1 MTDAE
6 IIVELRKR
14 AKAERGKAHKAR
26 EMAAYFKVPAQDQ
39 SRANDIRNGYLA
51 NDIRNGYLADAAIA
65 DSEAAFYCRCAD
77 IAVEFDNLKKEHS
90 YDEE

>member
-14 AKAERGKAHKAR
+14 AKAERGKAHRAR
-26 EMAAYFKVPAQDQ
+26 ELAAYFKVPAQLQ
-39 SRANDIRNGYLA
+39 NRVNDIRNGH
-51 NDIRNGYLADAAIA
+51 LADAAIA

>member
-14 AKAERGKAHKAR
+14 AKAERGKAHRAR
-26 EMAAYFKVPAQDQ
+26 EIAAYFKVAAQDQ
-39 SRANDIRNGYLA
+39 SRANDIRQGH
-51 NDIRNGYLADAAIA
+51 LADAAIA
-65 DSEAAFYCRCAD
+65 DSEAAFYGRCAA
-77 IAVEFDNLKKEHS
+77 IVAELDNLKKEHS

>member
-14 AKAERGKAHKAR
+14 AKAERGKAHRAR

-39 SRANDIRNGYLA
+39 SRANDIRNGH
-51 NDIRNGYLADAAIA
+51 LADAAIA
-65 DSEAAFYCRCAD
+65 DSEAALYCRCAD
-77 IAVEFDNLKKEHS
+77 IAVEFDNLKKEHPH
-90 YDEE
+90 DEE